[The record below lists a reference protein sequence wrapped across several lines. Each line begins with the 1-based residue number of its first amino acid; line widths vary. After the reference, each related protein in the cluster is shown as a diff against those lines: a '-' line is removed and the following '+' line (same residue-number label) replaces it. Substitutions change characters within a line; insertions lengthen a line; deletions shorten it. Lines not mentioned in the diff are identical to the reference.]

1 MKYIVQSEY
10 VDKFICF
17 SQQECNYYS
26 EIFDASKDKFQFCRL
41 GIEPIQVQNTIPD
54 KEKTILACG
63 RSNRDYDFL
72 YRALKNTKY
81 KVTIISDECKLKPTD
96 NISIYTNIYNQDY
109 FDMLAKSYIVVIPL
123 MQKNISSGQLV
134 TLQAMQLGKPII
146 CTESNTVKDYIQ
158 DGVNGYIIKKQKDEL
173 LRIIDKLYQ
182 DEKEYDKMSKNEKQF
197 FENYHSI
204 RAFGKQVG
212 ETFNKF
218 CKD

>member
-1 MKYIVQSEY
+1 MKYIVQSDY

-26 EIFDASKDKFQFCRL
+26 EIFDASKDKFQFCCL
-41 GIEPIQVQNTIPD
+41 GIEPIQVQD
-54 KEKTILACG
+54 VKQSEEKTILACG

-72 YRALKNTKY
+72 YRTLKDTKY
-81 KVTIISDECKLKPTD
+81 KVTIISDECKLKPTN
-96 NISIYTNIYNQDY
+96 NISIYTNVYNQRY

-134 TLQAMQLGKPII
+134 MLQAMQLGKPII

-158 DGVNGYIIKKQKDEL
+158 DGINGYIIKKQKNDL
-173 LRIIDKLYQ
+173 LQAIEKLYQ
-182 DEKEYDKMSKNEKQF
+182 DETEYNKMSKNEKQF
-197 FENYHSI
+197 FEDHYSI
-204 RAFGKQVG
+204 HAFGKQVG
-212 ETFNKF
+212 KIFNKF